1 MLKEID
7 NSAAVDYLT
16 QKKRAKISRSFFF
29 EGKKKK
35 NVYFYQL
42 QGEMIYRVKHLE
54 MLFIF
59 HHYCQTSVVLKA
71 LWWDHSTKVSITN
84 KQRIT
89 INLCS
94 LLPYKIIF

>member
-1 MLKEID
+1 MRSWCYPENAQGNRQFSGGRLSDAE
-7 NSAAVDYLT
+7 
-16 QKKRAKISRSFFF
+16 KRAKISRSFFF

-71 LWWDHSTKVSITN
+71 L
-84 KQRIT
+84 
-89 INLCS
+89 
-94 LLPYKIIF
+94 